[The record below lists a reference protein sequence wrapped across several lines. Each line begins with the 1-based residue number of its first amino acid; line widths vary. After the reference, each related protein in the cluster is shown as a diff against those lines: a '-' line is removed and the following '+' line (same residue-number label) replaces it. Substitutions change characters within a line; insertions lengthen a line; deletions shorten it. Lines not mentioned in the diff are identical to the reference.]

1 MSRITRAAEGEGVFP
16 ETFAQLVARAK
27 RVDARMDSCG
37 CPDEPHQN
45 ALHDLV
51 SDVLHLAQETEKG
64 ETR

>member
-1 MSRITRAAEGEGVFP
+1 MSTTAEGEGIFP

-27 RVDARMDSCG
+27 RLDEQIDSCE

-51 SDVLHLAQETEKG
+51 SGVLHLAKEMD
-64 ETR
+64 R